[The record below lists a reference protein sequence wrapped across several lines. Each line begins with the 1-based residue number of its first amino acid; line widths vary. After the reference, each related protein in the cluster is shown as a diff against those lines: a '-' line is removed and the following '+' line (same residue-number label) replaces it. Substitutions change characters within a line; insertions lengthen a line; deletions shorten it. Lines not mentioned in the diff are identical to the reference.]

1 MITFS
6 IGLLEKQDIELLGS
20 EPSSMLELDDDPVFT
35 AEDEVVY
42 DLLVRKV
49 SAGALI
55 TGHASTRLSGA
66 CGRCL
71 EAAQVELETGEL
83 ELFVELGDEE
93 IVDITEDIRA
103 ELLINLPA
111 NLLCS
116 EDCAGLCPV
125 CGVNLNNTTC
135 SCAENAPADDEAAND
150 GEPSPWDALD
160 KLDLNK

>member
-6 IGLLEKQDIELLGS
+6 VGLLEKQDITLQGTEKPELL
-20 EPSSMLELDDDPVFT
+20 ELEDDLMFNAQDPI
-35 AEDEVVY
+35 VY
-42 DLLVRKV
+42 DLVAHKV

-55 TGHASTRLSGA
+55 TGKASTRLTGA

-71 EAAQVELETGEL
+71 APAEITLTTDDLQ
-83 ELFVELGDEE
+83 LFIEIGDEE

-116 EDCAGLCPV
+116 DDCRGLCPV
-125 CGVNLNNTTC
+125 CGCNLNN
-135 SCAENAPADDEAAND
+135 DDCDCVVDNGTDEPD
-150 GEPSPWDALD
+150 DDEPSPWDALD
-160 KLDLNK
+160 KLDLKK